1 MEGHLLNIT
10 RRLNPIVKES
20 GVRVV
25 MDGHGG
31 DEVVSHGYGYPAE
44 LAQRREWKKLYREVG
59 GEGERSSAELFLR
72 YWLRYG
78 PLPQRATRPVWWMLR
93 RLGGGASASSAR
105 RALARQ
111 VIRPDF
117 AHRTGLA
124 ERFQATRQAEQRAQE
139 SARHRHHWILTTPLQ
154 PAALEELERTAA
166 SFGLET
172 RFPFW
177 DQDLIAF
184 CLSLPTRLKR
194 QRGVGRH
201 ILRAATT
208 GLMPDMVRTREDKTD
223 FRKSVV
229 AAMRAA
235 QADAQAK
242 WRAVSPSLAE
252 WVDPSAF
259 DVLLKRVSSNTMPAE
274 EEGAALK
281 MIGRLLQLGE
291 WRYKL

>member
-1 MEGHLLNIT
+1 MEEALS
-10 RRLNPIVKES
+10 RS
-20 GVRVV
+20 GGRGRAVVR
-25 MDGHGG
+25 G
-31 DEVVSHGYGYPAE
+31 DLSSV
-44 LAQRREWKKLYREVG
+44 LA
-59 GEGERSSAELFLR
+59 
-72 YWLRYG
+72 
-78 PLPQRATRPVWWMLR
+78 PLRPVATTSYATGLVDAATPGR
-93 RLGGGASASSAR
+93 GASASSAR

-117 AHRTGLA
+117 AHRTGLV

-154 PAALEELERTAA
+154 PTALEELERTAA

-201 ILRAATT
+201 ILRTATT
-208 GLMPDMVRTREDKTD
+208 GLLPDMVRTREDKTD

-242 WRAVSPSLAE
+242 WRVVSPSLAE

-259 DVLLKRVSSNTMPAE
+259 DALLKRVSSNTMPAE